1 MGIKD
6 RIDEFINYKC
16 LNIKAFEHEIGISN
30 GLWSKAKT
38 ISEEVL
44 LKVIARYPELNSDW
58 LLKGTGGMFA
68 HGGIENDEIEL
79 LREENTNLN
88 KELERLKT
96 LKLPTKDSKV
106 YNLWMKFM
114 DITSEMQG
122 LYKEE
127 KEK

>member
-1 MGIKD
+1 
-6 RIDEFINYKC
+6 
-16 LNIKAFEHEIGISN
+16 
-30 GLWSKAKT
+30 
-38 ISEEVL
+38 
-44 LKVIARYPELNSDW
+44 
-58 LLKGTGGMFA
+58 MFA
-68 HGGIENDEIEL
+68 NGGIENDEIEL

-114 DITSEMQG
+114 DITSEMQE